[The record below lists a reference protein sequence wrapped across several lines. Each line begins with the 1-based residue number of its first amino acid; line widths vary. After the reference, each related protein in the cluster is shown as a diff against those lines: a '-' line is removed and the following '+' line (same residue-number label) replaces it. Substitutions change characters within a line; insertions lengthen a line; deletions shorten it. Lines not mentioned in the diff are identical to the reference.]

1 MCGDFCSYA
10 TPASF
15 FLAYVKQNQIQNAM
29 QSIKAPVILVLPTLP
44 LPEAAASVPQLY
56 AWP

>member
-1 MCGDFCSYA
+1 
-10 TPASF
+10 
-15 FLAYVKQNQIQNAM
+15 M
-29 QSIKAPVILVLPTLP
+29 QSIKAPVILVLSTLP